1 MIAKIQVWGRHGE
14 NVAGG
19 PYEGIRITTE
29 DRMLTEDAKKA
40 IISAINGIE
49 ARDGIAMNVSV
60 RVVVGGRKY
69 EFRYT
74 SEGLAR
80 L

>member
-19 PYEGIRITTE
+19 SYEDIRITTE
-29 DRMLTEDAKKA
+29 DRRLTEDAKKA
-40 IISAINGIE
+40 IVSAIKGIE
-49 ARDGIAMNVSV
+49 ARDGIAVNASA
-60 RVVVGGRKY
+60 RVVAGGRKY

-74 SEGLAR
+74 SRGFAR
-80 L
+80 F